1 MTALRTDANFGTARD
16 LFFTHTLIGCACD
29 PISLISFPFR
39 LNVRKSRAVL
49 PAGSVG
55 FSAPLAAQDT
65 RVDTSAL
72 KPLERFQECAAC
84 PEMIVMPPGAFMMGA
99 CRGVFMVRFIY

>member
-1 MTALRTDANFGTARD
+1 MRHHFFD
-16 LFFTHTLIGCACD
+16 LFSH
-29 PISLISFPFR
+29 FR
-39 LNVRKSRAVL
+39 LNVRKSLAVL
-49 PAGSVG
+49 LAGSVA